1 MRRRHLL
8 PARLPGR
15 APPLNIKSG
24 WRRRALGSS
33 GSTQR
38 WNRVA
43 NVRLVV
49 FVAAAAAAAWGLWGR
64 AQLGWVLAGLL
75 LGLFVALAIYH
86 SRLGWERR
94 RLGILRSLQE
104 EALARIER
112 RWDDLPV
119 PWEPPVPADHPYAA
133 DLDIIGHASL
143 TQLLDTT
150 ATRMGRE
157 TLADWLLFAT
167 DAATA
172 TARQGA
178 VADLAPRL
186 DLRQEVELRGRAAAD
201 DETDPSPFLAWAEG
215 PDTYAG
221 RQWLRWVAWLSPAAL
236 IAFGWRIWRGSQTGR
251 TGSCRCCSIS
261 PLAQRSGGTT
271 TPPSPALP
279 RRTGPLR
286 PTPVRS
292 SSWRRLIS
300 LTLPYGNSNQGWDPA
315 SMERRPCCA
324 G

>member
-1 MRRRHLL
+1 VSRDVVGETASRPDGKYETEA
-8 PARLPGR
+8 PAAGTVAGTGPAAEYQERLAAASAGYER
-15 APPLNIKSG
+15 VN
-24 WRRRALGSS
+24 
-33 GSTQR
+33 QR

-43 NVRLVV
+43 NLRLVV

-64 AQLGWVLAGLL
+64 TQLGWALAGLL

-119 PWEPPVPADHPYAA
+119 PWEPAVSADHPYAA

-186 DLRQEVELRGRAAAD
+186 DLRQEVELRGRVAAD
-201 DETDPSPFLAWAEG
+201 DEIDPAPFLSWAEG

-221 RQWLRWVAWLSPAAL
+221 RQWLRWVAWISPVAL
-236 IAFGWRIWRGSQTGR
+236 IALGLADLAGISHWPYWIVSLLLNLALGATVGR
-251 TGSCRCCSIS
+251 HDYATIADVASTHRAITSYAGQLEL
-261 PLAQRSGGTT
+261 LAE
-271 TPPSPALP
+271 A
-279 RRTGPLR
+279 
-286 PTPVRS
+286 
-292 SSWRRLIS
+292 
-300 LTLPYGNSNQGWDPA
+300 
-315 SMERRPCCA
+315 
-324 G
+324 